1 MAFGIPGSESSGGAD
16 AEFLGRIQ
24 FDARS
29 GFWKTVNRVNV
40 GGRFENQETEPF
52 KAQTLLMD
60 FGSLHA
66 GYAKI
71 ASPPV
76 FLLVPMGQPFPP
88 RPVEMVKDDNGKDK
102 PAFSPAFRIKVMSA
116 KTFGD
121 GEPRFFGSSAK
132 TVMGG
137 VEECWAAF
145 CAAPEAA
152 AGQVPVVNI
161 TTRVVEVQ
169 TPRGSSKFYAPV
181 FSIAQWV
188 DRPAALG
195 ERMVPPPAASA
206 AVAAPAP
213 AAAKAAPAAPAN
225 HVPPPQPV
233 AAPQAS
239 AEALPF

>member
-52 KAQTLLMD
+52 KAQSLLMD

-195 ERMVPPPAASA
+195 DRAVPPPAAGGQ
-206 AVAAPAP
+206 PA
-213 AAAKAAPAAPAN
+213 AAPAASAPPPN
-225 HVPPPQPV
+225 HVPPPTPKAQP
-233 AAPQAS
+233 AAD
-239 AEALPF
+239 LPF

>member
-1 MAFGIPGSESSGGAD
+1 
-16 AEFLGRIQ
+16 
-24 FDARS
+24 
-29 GFWKTVNRVNV
+29 
-40 GGRFENQETEPF
+40 
-52 KAQTLLMD
+52 
-60 FGSLHA
+60 
-66 GYAKI
+66 
-71 ASPPV
+71 
-76 FLLVPMGQPFPP
+76 MGQPFPP

>member
-1 MAFGIPGSESSGGAD
+1 MAFGIPGSESGGSAD
-16 AEFLGRIQ
+16 TEFLGRIQ

-60 FGSLHA
+60 FGSLHV
-66 GYAKI
+66 GYSKI

-76 FLLVPMGQPFPP
+76 FMLVPMGQPFPP
-88 RPVEMVKDDNGKDK
+88 RPIEMVKDDNGKEK
-102 PAFSPAFRIKVMSA
+102 PAFSPSFRIKVMSA

-121 GEPRFFGSSAK
+121 SEARFFGSSAK
-132 TVMGG
+132 TVMTA
-137 VEECWAAF
+137 VEECWKAF

-181 FSIAQWV
+181 FTIAQWV

-195 ERMVPPPAASA
+195 DRSVPPPAAGGQP
-206 AVAAPAP
+206 AVAAAPVAAAP
-213 AAAKAAPAAPAN
+213 AAAAPPPN
-225 HVPPPQPV
+225 HVPPPAAKPV
-233 AAPQAS
+233 AV
-239 AEALPF
+239 EALPF